1 MRPSRSRQFL
11 REKCAEVDHESP
23 GQEGRLEFFVQDRSM
38 DELGGR
44 VLVGEPEVGR
54 DPGQV
59 QIHLCPEILLV
70 RAAEI
75 HESFVC

>member
-1 MRPSRSRQFL
+1 
-11 REKCAEVDHESP
+11 
-23 GQEGRLEFFVQDRSM
+23 M
-38 DELGGR
+38 DELAGR